1 MDVLK
6 KARRLVA
13 KLTEE
18 DRIKLRLCSIDE
30 CLSAA
35 IMFEE
40 AGKAKHFAKMKN
52 TMENFVK
59 TLRLLEKED

>member
-6 KARRLVA
+6 KARRVVA
-13 KLTEE
+13 KLTKE
-18 DRIKLRLCSIDE
+18 DRIKLRLCIDE